1 MTRTRVDLPL
11 LFAVLF
17 LIALGVVMVYSSS
30 WVVAEDRFGDSLHY
44 LKRQSM
50 YAVAGVFALM
60 FGALI
65 DPAFWA
71 KRIYPWLGFCFF
83 LLLIVLIPG
92 VGAAAG
98 IARRWIALGPLTLQ
112 AGEPLKF
119 FLVVYLAHSMAKKG
133 AKMRSFSVG
142 LAPHLIIPGAAVI
155 LLLAEPDFGT
165 ALMLATL
172 TAMMLFVGG
181 ARVSYLLAGVMA
193 IVPIS
198 LYLVMSSAY
207 RMRRIIAFL
216 DPWAHRYDV
225 GYQITESLM
234 TLGSGGASG
243 IGLGDGRQKLF
254 YLPAGHTDFIL
265 ANIGEELGFFGVS
278 CVALAFLVI
287 LARGAK
293 AAFAHT
299 DAYCSYLALG
309 LTAILVV
316 QAAFNVAVV
325 LGVVPTKGLTLPFL
339 SYGGSSLVTSA
350 FLAGVLL
357 RVCGDAAPVYER
369 RSARSTPPTEGALA

>member
-30 WVVAEDRFGDSLHY
+30 WVVAEKNFGDGLHY
-44 LKRQSM
+44 LKRQSL
-50 YAVAGVFALM
+50 YAVAAVLALM
-60 FGALI
+60 VGALI

-71 KRIYPWLGFCFF
+71 KRIYPWLGLCFF

-98 IARRWIALGPLTLQ
+98 IARRWIALGPITIQ

-133 AKMRSFSVG
+133 ARMSSFSVG
-142 LAPHLIIPGAAVI
+142 LAPHLIIPGAAFL

-165 ALMLATL
+165 CLMLATI
-172 TAMMLFVGG
+172 TGMMLFVGG
-181 ARVSYLLAGVMA
+181 ARITYLLAGVLA
-193 IVPIS
+193 VVPIA

-234 TLGSGGASG
+234 TLGSGGATG
-243 IGLGDGRQKLF
+243 LGLGDGRQKLF

-265 ANIGEELGFFGVS
+265 ANIGEELGFVGVFL
-278 CVALAFLVI
+278 VACAFLVI

-293 AAFAHT
+293 AALTHT
-299 DAYCSYLALG
+299 EPFLSYMALG
-309 LTAILVV
+309 LTSILVV

-357 RVCGDAAPVYER
+357 RICGDASPVLER
-369 RSARSTPPTEGALA
+369 RSARSLPPTEGVVA